1 MKKILLVYD
10 DFNELTLTESYLK
23 RVGFDV
29 LGIGNELLVSEQILA
44 FNPDL
49 IVAFG
54 RNHRV
59 SSVSVGQKL
68 KDHRSYQGRVI
79 IIVPQGHRPTAQDVL
94 KMKADGIMEAPFAAD
109 KLIALMCKVLALD
122 SKLFLEKWKKVEREV
137 APALVEKREKYQ
149 RIAEAT
155 EIDIKQTSFQRG
167 DIKTRQQ
174 DLKKDWNFDKLEE
187 QDQLKRE
194 FAKALFQKPKK

>member
-29 LGIGNELLVSEQILA
+29 LGIGNEILINEQILG

-49 IVAFG
+49 IVAYG

-68 KDHRSYQGRVI
+68 KDHRSYQGKVLI
-79 IIVPQGHRPTAQDVL
+79 VVPQGFRPTAQEVL
-94 KMKADGIMEAPFAAD
+94 KMKADGLMETPFTAD
-109 KLIALMCKVLALD
+109 KLIGLICKVMSLD

-137 APALVEKREKYQ
+137 APAVVEKREKYQ
-149 RIAEAT
+149 RIAEST
-155 EIDIKQTSFQRG
+155 EMDIEQTSFQRG
-167 DIKTRQQ
+167 DVRSRQQ
-174 DLKKDWNFDKLEE
+174 DLKKDWDFDKLED
-187 QDQLKRE
+187 QDKLKRE
-194 FAKALFQKPKK
+194 FAKALFKKSKK